1 MFNVMFLYS
10 LKITNHTAVC
20 HWQVLTTLI
29 PLLGVE
35 LLVSSAFTPPK
46 EIVGSFNTTVSLL
59 KEKYLN
65 MYFTSWFLTSDLNC
79 YLKHDN
85 SNTLPLLSIFR
96 DLKNFYGSHCI
107 PDFIFV
113 TKLKDAM
120 LPTYF

>member
-1 MFNVMFLYS
+1 MFLYS

-35 LLVSSAFTPPK
+35 LLVSSAFIPPK

-65 MYFTSWFLTSDLNC
+65 MYFIMWFLGLDLNC

-85 SNTLPLLSIFR
+85 WNSLPLLSIFR
-96 DLKNFYGSHCI
+96 ELSWFPLHS
-107 PDFIFV
+107 
-113 TKLKDAM
+113 
-120 LPTYF
+120 